1 MGIETCQC
9 LQYHF
14 WGPFGYSDSQWWE
27 TISTEKQNSQFEDED
42 HPLSSTAQL
51 GAICENR
58 NLDICVIDI
67 EAFQVVVVNQ
77 AGKLRVINTGS
88 VSESTSEKSF
98 DLVGITTGTTEA
110 RFSSQTMI
118 ASDQYCWSGRTVSL

>member
-1 MGIETCQC
+1 MMRNNLHRET
-9 LQYHF
+9 
-14 WGPFGYSDSQWWE
+14 
-27 TISTEKQNSQFEDED
+27 KQSIRRRKPPSFFNS
-42 HPLSSTAQL
+42 SV

-67 EAFQVVVVNQ
+67 EAFKVVVVNQ
-77 AGKLRVINTGS
+77 AGKRRVINTGS

-110 RFSSQTMI
+110 RFSSQTMT
-118 ASDQYCWSGRTVSL
+118 ASDQYC